1 MPLPKKRV
9 STQSAPRPRPRP
21 KAPVQNQQRPPVEM
35 PHYVPEQHA
44 NNGGVNA
51 PQFPGWQK
59 GHSQEEVQAFIRDQV
74 RRKGFKFT
82 GGTSPVDF
90 KLELSGSA
98 RFFYGLTFENIIG
111 TVTLMINN
119 EQVFENVSTAFLQFG
134 ATNQDYYA
142 VNRPLSGQDS
152 IVITI
157 TGFAGYVNEQMEVVY
172 K

>member
-1 MPLPKKRV
+1 MNPV
-9 STQSAPRPRPRP
+9 SPQ
-21 KAPVQNQQRPPVEM
+21 
-35 PHYVPEQHA
+35 HYVTQPGE
-44 NNGGVNA
+44 NGGINT

-59 GHSQEEVQAFIRDQV
+59 GHTQEQVQEFIRDQV

-82 GGTSPVDF
+82 GGTTATDF

-98 RFFYGLTFENIIG
+98 RFFYGITFENVIG
-111 TVTLMINN
+111 TVTLTINN
-119 EQVFENVSTAFLQFG
+119 EVVFENVSTAFLQFG

-152 IVITI
+152 ITLTI
-157 TGFAGYVNEQMEVVY
+157 TGFAGYTNEQMEAVY